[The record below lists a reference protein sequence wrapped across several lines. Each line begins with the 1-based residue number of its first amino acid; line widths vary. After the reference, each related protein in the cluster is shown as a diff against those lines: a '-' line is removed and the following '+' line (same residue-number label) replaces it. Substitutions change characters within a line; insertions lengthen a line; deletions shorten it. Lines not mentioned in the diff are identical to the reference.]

1 MADILVI
8 MKYTQEHSDDVTE
21 AVNAYFNE
29 GDRLQQNQSEPYACH
44 GDMMDL
50 DKLFDPSFSRPM
62 GSPVDILDASFV
74 ERAAA
79 GFFVRVGGPK
89 VTDPREVRQI
99 PIEAKESNSQTI
111 SSGKGPVI
119 ENVTQRESSY
129 GPEVHGAVVIDE
141 GDDNWS
147 SPMLLISKE
156 ILQAT
161 YSAPTVPPLVDVND
175 YKNDTEAEMLHAKHQ
190 KRMRKD

>member
-99 PIEAKESNSQTI
+99 PIEAKE
-111 SSGKGPVI
+111 K
-119 ENVTQRESSY
+119 
-129 GPEVHGAVVIDE
+129 VHGAVVIDE